1 MVGIETAPAAPG
13 CSYNGNT
20 MRFPSENAIRF
31 AAEWLREGHEPPE
44 PELQWVADWLL
55 AEHRRRE
62 MNKVLQAK
70 ARELKVTPATIRRAL
85 KARGLTV

>member
-1 MVGIETAPAAPG
+1 MH
-13 CSYNGNT
+13 
-20 MRFPSENAIRF
+20 FPSENAILF
-31 AAEWLREGHEPPE
+31 AVDWLLEGHEPPE

-62 MNKVLQAK
+62 INKALRAK

-85 KARGLTV
+85 KARGLTL